1 MHQMKVNMA
10 ELHISWNDGRT
21 EIRSLLP
28 GQITSVGDTR
38 EPLCC
43 EEIPLGGNLRLGRV
57 YRPFCRVRLH
67 GSEIPAMRLVTGAS
81 TSLPSAVVQGRKYK
95 RKAASGTDDR

>member
-1 MHQMKVNMA
+1 MKPVQWDMRQPEVSMA

-21 EIRSLLP
+21 EVRSLLP

-67 GSEIPAMRLVTGAS
+67 GYDIPAMRLVTGDS
-81 TSLPSAVVQGRKYK
+81 TLLPSAIVQGRKYK
-95 RKAASGTDDR
+95 RK